1 MPDVR
6 FGSLA
11 EVKASNIDVRFTPES
26 GHLQRTH
33 PCPLWANSGLMRC
46 SKMDRYSITS
56 SARSST
62 VGAEALSIAAPIVRN
77 YGAL

>member
-1 MPDVR
+1 
-6 FGSLA
+6 
-11 EVKASNIDVRFTPES
+11 
-26 GHLQRTH
+26 
-33 PCPLWANSGLMRC
+33 MRC